1 MDQGD
6 EPRPLRPR
14 LNNLVGAMSGIA
26 GEKNDE
32 IINRQWCHFFMADP
46 ELGQRVVD
54 GLGVDVS
61 KVRDEL
67 EHA

>member
-1 MDQGD
+1 
-6 EPRPLRPR
+6 
-14 LNNLVGAMSGIA
+14 MSGIA

-32 IINRQWCHFFMADP
+32 IINRQRCHFFRADP

-61 KVRDEL
+61 KVMDEL